1 MKTLYI
7 SAGHSDVQ
15 PGAVANGKQENKV
28 VLEFRDLVANE
39 LRKLDCIFGTD
50 GVEGQNLTLNESANT
65 AKNYDLAVEFHLN
78 AGPATATGVETLSA
92 PKDYAL
98 CNEICSI
105 ISDSLNIKNRG
116 AKPEDSGQHK
126 RLAFVQAGGIIV
138 ELFFITN
145 KQDLSKYEQNKLKL
159 AKEVA
164 DVLYKASQR

>member
-39 LRKLDCIFGTD
+39 LRKLDCVFGTD
-50 GVEGQNLTLNESANT
+50 GQEGQNLTLSESVNT

-92 PKDYAL
+92 PKDYNLGLQL
-98 CNEICSI
+98 CNSVASCLS
-105 ISDSLNIKNRG
+105 IKNRG

-126 RLAFVQAGGIIV
+126 RLAFVQAGGIIL

-164 DVLYKASQR
+164 DVLYKASQS